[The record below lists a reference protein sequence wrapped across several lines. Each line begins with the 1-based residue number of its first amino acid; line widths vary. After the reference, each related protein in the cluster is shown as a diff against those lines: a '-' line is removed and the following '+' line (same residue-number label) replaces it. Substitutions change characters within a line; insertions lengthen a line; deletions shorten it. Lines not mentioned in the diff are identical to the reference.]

1 MKYRYLQPFV
11 KTHKYLTNKHLL
23 QRRVFLKKIMLL
35 LETGCQII
43 YVDESSFNT
52 AKKCAKRW
60 VKLNETKPLGFS
72 GRISG
77 VSLILAC
84 GQSEVLKYTIRE
96 GSNTSEVIV
105 EFLDFLIKELKIND
119 YYKKLVRQN
128 KIFIY
133 LDNAS
138 IHTSY
143 AVRRFIES
151 SNMNFIFPPPYSP
164 HFCMTEYVFSRL
176 KKQFYSR
183 LYSSKYL
190 FCRIYKILG
199 LI

>member
-1 MKYRYLQPFV
+1 V
-11 KTHKYLTNKHLL
+11 KTHKYLTNKHIL

-84 GQSEVLKYTIRE
+84 GQSEVLNYTIRE
-96 GSNTSEVIV
+96 CNNTSEVIV